1 MNLTGL
7 SYMQFLLVDAFV
19 CIYLFLRI
27 NETGN
32 WAGINLV
39 SVWRLSGSKRN
50 EQAVRLLGFFS
61 CVTAT
66 ALSIAKDA
74 IMSTQEFDDVN
85 LCRVS
90 VYLQQPV
97 VPLNDSQLPGI
108 KTGLLLWD
116 FSSGLHLL
124 AMGCV
129 LCGWA
134 QQSGALSSGGRRLLM
149 AWGILGFIVAVA
161 VHFGVHKGDDT
172 ARARSV
178 SRLVTSVLFFVAL
191 VPLAWISLRV
201 RGILRQA
208 NRPLAF
214 GVSKMQVLAF
224 TNDSA
229 LQLAVLL
236 FARSLAL
243 VVFDISFL
251 TPQQAVV
258 QILSSS
264 SVLVGV
270 GTLASSLA
278 SACMVNVMFPRR
290 LAYLDGVCAKFPEAK
305 SHDAHLAFPA
315 SMRSQGGHSFNADGS
330 VSRKSRSRAPTT
342 ASLAVE
348 KFLPRSVSHDDSKQ
362 DVANYLERIPYIDR
376 NARENSYFAVGPWT
390 QPVTRVLSP
399 NGSPND
405 LSSLPSAQPL
415 PPAGSGPAVIEDNR
429 VSVFSDR
436 GSALVPPNESW
447 VSQQAT
453 SAYAPLSNSNLA
465 PGSRGLNDSGLTSGT
480 LSNDTS
486 GPSLHAEPLD
496 DGEGRPDSIVL
507 PSMRP
512 DSNMPMFRNVLKSQR
527 TASFVSDDYQY
538 EPQHLSRNNPF
549 EAHSSPLALRPAQT
563 TVYIAS
569 PVASEAGNGG
579 SEEVDD
585 GLGSKMQEGPVLIH
599 RGSKASL
606 RRKNTVERRKR
617 LETDRATEQ
626 PVLDNSANSSQS
638 SVSAKQEAIGDKSAA
653 KKSRMS
659 AFTSKIAPLTIL
671 PSDRQPP
678 LETQRDSSTIS
689 TISWGDR
696 IKHESGAPADATR
709 PPGVLGDTH
718 LAVRQLAPASPV
730 MSFKNSLSSIRSSQ
744 DHDLFMSLASM
755 HTANDAFF
763 TPESSLTQLPGD
775 VSEARPATAPGRNQQ
790 RHTLAAGEVTMGD
803 EKQGSGDFL
812 RRVQT
817 LRRALDTDAAAIQS
831 SIQALT
837 EEETAGALISALPT
851 PNHASSGER
860 VLL

>member
-27 NETGN
+27 HETGN
-32 WAGINLV
+32 WAGINPV
-39 SVWRLSGSKRN
+39 SVLRLSGSKRN
-50 EQAVRLLGFFS
+50 EQVVRLLGFFS

-90 VYLQQPV
+90 VYMQQPV
-97 VPLNDSQLPGI
+97 TPLNDSQLPGI

-124 AMGCV
+124 AMGCA
-129 LCGWA
+129 LWGWA
-134 QQSGALSSGGRRLLM
+134 RQSGVLNSGRLLM
-149 AWGILGFIVAVA
+149 AWGVFGLVVAIS
-161 VHFGVHKGDDT
+161 VHFGVHRGDDA

-178 SRLVTSVLFFVAL
+178 SRLVTSALFFVTLAPL
-191 VPLAWISLRV
+191 VWIIARV

-208 NRPLAF
+208 NRPMAM

-229 LQLAVLL
+229 VQLAVLL
-236 FARSLAL
+236 FARSLTL
-243 VVFDISFL
+243 VIFDISFL

-258 QILSSS
+258 QILSTS
-264 SVLVGV
+264 SVLVGI
-270 GTLASSLA
+270 GTLAASLV
-278 SACMVNVMFPRR
+278 SACIVNVMFPRR
-290 LAYLDGVCAKFPEAK
+290 LTYLDGVCAKFSEVK
-305 SHDAHLAFPA
+305 SHDARIAFPE
-315 SMRSQGGHSFNADGS
+315 SVGSQGGRTFNGDGS

-348 KFLPRSVSHDDSKQ
+348 KFLPRSISHDDSKQ
-362 DVANYLERIPYIDR
+362 DVANYLEQIPYIDR

-399 NGSPND
+399 NDPPKD
-405 LSSLPSAQPL
+405 RSSQPSAQPL
-415 PPAGSGPAVIEDNR
+415 PPAGSASAAIGDNR

-447 VSQQAT
+447 VSQQVI
-453 SAYAPLSNSNLA
+453 SAYASMSNSNLA
-465 PGSRGLNDSGLTSGT
+465 PGSQSLNDSGLTNGA

-496 DGEGRPDSIVL
+496 DGEGRPDSIAL
-507 PSMRP
+507 PPMRP
-512 DSNMPMFRNVLKSQR
+512 ESNMPMFRNVLKPER

-569 PVASEAGNGG
+569 PVGSEAGEG
-579 SEEVDD
+579 SEEADD

-617 LETDRATEQ
+617 LENSGATEQ
-626 PVLDNSANSSQS
+626 SRVANSANSSQS
-638 SVSAKQEAIGDKSAA
+638 SVSAKQEAAGDKLAA

-659 AFTSKIAPLTIL
+659 AFTSKIAPLTIV
-671 PSDRQPP
+671 PSDHQLP

-689 TISWGDR
+689 TISWGNR
-696 IKHESGAPADATR
+696 IKLESGAPIDAHR
-709 PPGVLGDTH
+709 LPGALGDSQK
-718 LAVRQLAPASPV
+718 AVRQLAPASPV
-730 MSFKNSLSSIRSSQ
+730 MSFKNSFSSIRSSQ
-744 DHDLFMSLASM
+744 DRDLFMSLSSM

-763 TPESSLTQLPGD
+763 TPESSMAQLPGD
-775 VSEARPATAPGRNQQ
+775 MSDLRPATAPGRNQQ
-790 RHTLAAGEVTMGD
+790 RHTLAASDVTTSE

-817 LRRALDTDAAAIQS
+817 LRRAMDTDAAAIES
-831 SIQALT
+831 SIQAPT
-837 EEETAGALISALPT
+837 EEETTGALISALPT
-851 PNHASSGER
+851 PNHASPGER